1 MSTQE
6 PKEESIRPLCPLLMV
21 AGSIAWQLKPAP
33 AVVGTGGGVD
43 LTVLER
49 SPSTVCIEGACAWW
63 FQPRPIVVWNPE
75 AELSEPKEGRGRCGV
90 AR

>member
-21 AGSIAWQLKPAP
+21 AGSIGRQLKPP
-33 AVVGTGGGVD
+33 PQKNS
-43 LTVLER
+43 LSVLDR
-49 SPSTVCIEGACAWW
+49 STSTVCIEGACAWW

-75 AELSEPKEGRGRCGV
+75 VELSEPKEGRGRCGV